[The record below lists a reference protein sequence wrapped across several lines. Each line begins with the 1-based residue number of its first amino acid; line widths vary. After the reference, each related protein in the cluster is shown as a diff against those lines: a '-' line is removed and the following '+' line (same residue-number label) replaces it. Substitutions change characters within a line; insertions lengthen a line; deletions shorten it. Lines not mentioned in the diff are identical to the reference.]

1 MNLASLG
8 GFIGY
13 IISWVKWDSLK
24 IGKYQIFEVLIS
36 LIKARAVRGHLLVRE
51 EGG

>member
-13 IISWVKWDSLK
+13 IISWIQWDSLK
-24 IGKYQIFEVLIS
+24 IGKYQSYLHS
-36 LIKARAVRGHLLVRE
+36 LIQNLKKSL
-51 EGG
+51 